1 VIIRAALLLASLL
14 FAIVSPQQTTVSPPR
29 LRASGTSWIG
39 ANGKTFEWRGITAF
53 RLAEFVAHGR
63 EAEADRYLAWA
74 ASQKLTIVRVLAM
87 AHVLFQ
93 LTPSEGAPAMDRLLG
108 IAERHGLAI
117 EIVALADTASYTF
130 DLRAHV
136 RALGTIAA
144 RHPNAVIEI
153 ANEPY
158 HPTQSADV
166 QRHDVL
172 HGLREMIPRDVAVS
186 LGTLDDKGELAG
198 GDYITWHSPRDG
210 DWPERLREG
219 ASLLQRFG
227 KPVIADE
234 PMGAADRAIP
244 GRRDDRPDRFRAA
257 ARILRQIGLGATFHY
272 EGGLQARIPSPK
284 EAASLEA
291 WMAALTGAGA
301 P

>member
-1 VIIRAALLLASLL
+1 ML
-14 FAIVSPQQTTVSPPR
+14 FATASAQQTTTVSPR
-29 LRASGTSWIG
+29 IRTNGTSWTG
-39 ANGKTFEWRGITAF
+39 ADGKTFEWRGITAF
-53 RLAEFVAHGR
+53 RLAEFVAHGH

-93 LTPSEGAPAMDRLLG
+93 LTPSEGQPAMDRLLA
-108 IAERHGLAI
+108 IAERRGIAI

-136 RALGTIAA
+136 RALGAIAV

-158 HPTQSADV
+158 HPTQSVDV
-166 QRHDVL
+166 HRHDVL
-172 HGLREMIPRDVAVS
+172 RGLREVIPRAVVVS

-198 GDYITWHSPRDG
+198 GDYVTWHSPRDG

-219 ASLLQRFG
+219 ASLLRRFR

-257 ARILRQIGLGATFHY
+257 GAILRQTGLGATFHY

-284 EAASLEA
+284 EAACLEA
-291 WMAALTGAGA
+291 WMAGLTGAGA